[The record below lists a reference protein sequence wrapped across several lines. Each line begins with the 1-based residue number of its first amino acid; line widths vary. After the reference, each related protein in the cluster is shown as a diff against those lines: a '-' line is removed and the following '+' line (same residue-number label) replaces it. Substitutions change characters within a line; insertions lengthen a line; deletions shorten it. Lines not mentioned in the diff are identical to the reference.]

1 MADQMRWDTINE
13 LYTPNLVK
21 LRSRGLNM
29 ANTYSSTPSCTPA
42 RSALLTGLSPW
53 YNGMLGYGEI
63 APQVSK
69 ISFLKLLT
77 NKRPHLVFD
86 MKSAF
91 NNHNSAFI
99 CKNCLANNIKDK
111 ISS

>member
-1 MADQMRWDTINE
+1 MAFKVLFLSTTTIISSSATSAAASLASAPNRPNILFLMADQMRWDTMNE
-13 LYTPNLVK
+13 LYTPNLLK

-29 ANTYSSTPSCTPA
+29 ANTYTSTPSCTPA

-69 ISFLKLLT
+69 KSRNFLY
-77 NKRPHLVFD
+77 
-86 MKSAF
+86 
-91 NNHNSAFI
+91 
-99 CKNCLANNIKDK
+99 
-111 ISS
+111 